1 MIYPIIS
8 SYIVTYYILHIVVT
22 GMSAGSCEECISLK
36 VSFHMSVCPQNELTT
51 LDLVVRLHVQWSY
64 YPLYGKV

>member
-22 GMSAGSCEECISLK
+22 GMSAGSCGEE
-36 VSFHMSVCPQNELTT
+36 MY
-51 LDLVVRLHVQWSY
+51 LVKSEFLHVRMSSAL
-64 YPLYGKV
+64 PLLTL